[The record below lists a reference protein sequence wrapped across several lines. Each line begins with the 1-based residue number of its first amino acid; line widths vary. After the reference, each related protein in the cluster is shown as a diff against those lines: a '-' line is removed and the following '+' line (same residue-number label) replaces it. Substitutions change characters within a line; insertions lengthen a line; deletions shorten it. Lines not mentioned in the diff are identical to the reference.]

1 MSLTRKK
8 LKLTKKT
15 LFLYQKSS
23 YGPVPVTD
31 PTGGFTVAPNWP
43 PYLKP

>member
-15 LFLYQKSS
+15 LFLYQKQSRRPD
-23 YGPVPVTD
+23 PVATD
-31 PTGGFTVAPNWP
+31 PTNTFTITPNLP
-43 PYLKP
+43 RV